1 MGGCKINH
9 PFRQFVH
16 VMYQYGLL
24 YIYIYIYLHCWL
36 WNILQVNGRRL
47 LGLNHKE
54 VVGILKELPQ
64 HVRLVCAR
72 HKETENYTDQDKIEN
87 GYSTYL
93 QSNYSGV
100 NEVSPITERLVKAK
114 SENTLASTDE
124 SVLQQM
130 MKNKSR
136 SLEELTNF
144 KMWSIEPVVIELCK
158 GDKGLGFSILD
169 YKVQLTWAFFHF
181 HIHCPFYSGE
191 LKC

>member
-1 MGGCKINH
+1 M
-9 PFRQFVH
+9 
-16 VMYQYGLL
+16 
-24 YIYIYIYLHCWL
+24 
-36 WNILQVNGRRL
+36 QVNGRRL

-169 YKVQLTWAFFHF
+169 YKVQLTWATFTFTFIALFIVVSLYAKSLMACNQNFKQPDALSKHYFFQ
-181 HIHCPFYSGE
+181 S
-191 LKC
+191 

>member
-1 MGGCKINH
+1 M
-9 PFRQFVH
+9 
-16 VMYQYGLL
+16 
-24 YIYIYIYLHCWL
+24 
-36 WNILQVNGRRL
+36 QVNGRRL

-169 YKVQLTWAFFHF
+169 YKVQLTWASFTFTFIALFIVASLYAKSLMACNQNFKQPDALSKHYFFQ
-181 HIHCPFYSGE
+181 S
-191 LKC
+191 

>member
-1 MGGCKINH
+1 MLILLINE
-9 PFRQFVH
+9 
-16 VMYQYGLL
+16 
-24 YIYIYIYLHCWL
+24 YLK
-36 WNILQVNGRRL
+36 VNGRRL

-72 HKETENYTDQDKIEN
+72 HRETENYTDQEKLDN

-114 SENTLASTDE
+114 SENTLASTDDSE
-124 SVLQQM
+124 LQQTM
-130 MKNKSR
+130 RNKSR

-158 GDKGLGFSILD
+158 GDRGLGFSILD
-169 YKVQLTWAFFHF
+169 YKVHDDWLFFN
-181 HIHCPFYSGE
+181 E
-191 LKC
+191 LKFKVKYSLFFQSWKV

>member
-1 MGGCKINH
+1 MKNILWNVV
-9 PFRQFVH
+9 P
-16 VMYQYGLL
+16 LL
-24 YIYIYIYLHCWL
+24 YWILLMLILLINEYLK
-36 WNILQVNGRRL
+36 VNGRRL

-72 HKETENYTDQDKIEN
+72 HRETENYTDQEKLDN

-114 SENTLASTDE
+114 SENTLASTDDSE
-124 SVLQQM
+124 LQQTM
-130 MKNKSR
+130 RNKSR

-158 GDKGLGFSILD
+158 GDRGLGFSILD
-169 YKVQLTWAFFHF
+169 YKVHDDWLFFNEF
-181 HIHCPFYSGE
+181 KFKVKYS
-191 LKC
+191 LFFQSWKV